1 MVKTQLILITALFA
15 FLPLHNSHFNIYK
28 THKETCNHIASLHQT
43 CNLSTSKVQIANEIE
58 ANNFVKNLSSKSA
71 RKYSPNYRIKKVVID
86 PGHGGH
92 DAGCSGS
99 SSREKHIALSIA
111 KKMKAAMEAQHPD
124 IQVILTRDRDV
135 FIPLNRRAAIA
146 NEIQADLF
154 ISVHCNSIRDADYVR
169 GSETYVLGAHKMKEN
184 LDVAKRENASVLFED
199 NYAQTYNF
207 DPNSNE
213 GHITMS
219 LYQNAYLE
227 QSLLFASQVEKN
239 VKEYTPMRSRGVK
252 QAGFLV
258 LRETTMP
265 SVLIETGYLTNG
277 SDEAYL
283 SSQTGQNKMA
293 NVIAKA
299 FSEYRTVMEKGENTA
314 PLAVRPSTIA
324 KQNGGAPYRRQEPR
338 QNTPPKTITP
348 ESPGKAVVLARQQSN
363 TTPTNSPKAKS
374 GKTRTHTYSKP
385 AVTTASSNIQY
396 RVQLAASESSLD
408 TSKGRWLN
416 ISEYLIEVVPEKG
429 LLKYQA
435 RGFNSFAEAN
445 AARRELGLRGFKG
458 AWVVAYKNGEKIS
471 IKQAKAELGEY

>member
-1 MVKTQLILITALFA
+1 MVKTQLIFITALIA
-15 FLPLHNSHFNIYK
+15 LLPFLDTHFNIYK
-28 THKETCNHIASLHQT
+28 THKEVCLHIANHEYG
-43 CNLSTSKVQIANEIE
+43 CNLSTTQVQTANETE
-58 ANNFVKNLSSKSA
+58 AIDFAKNLCSESD

-92 DAGCSGS
+92 DGGCSGS
-99 SSREKHIALSIA
+99 ASTEKHIALAIA
-111 KKMKAAMEAQHPD
+111 KKMKAAIEAQHPD

-169 GSETYVLGAHKMKEN
+169 GSETYVLGAHKMKAN

-239 VKEYTPMRSRGVK
+239 VKAHTPMRSRGVK

-265 SVLIETGYLTNG
+265 SVLIETGYLTNS
-277 SDEAYL
+277 SDQKFL
-283 SSQTGQNKMA
+283 SSNEGQNRMA

-299 FSEYRTVMEKGENTA
+299 FSEYRMVMEKGESTA
-314 PLAVRPSTIA
+314 PLAIRQTTVT
-324 KQNGGAPYRRQEPR
+324 KQTGGAPYRRQEPR
-338 QNTPPKTITP
+338 KSTAPKVITP
-348 ESPGKAVVLARQQSN
+348 ESPRKTVVLARQQPNSN
-363 TTPTNSPKAKS
+363 NSTNLTAKS
-374 GKTRTHTYSKP
+374 ATVATPSHSQPVKAT
-385 AVTTASSNIQY
+385 IQY
-396 RVQLAASESSLD
+396 KVQLAASKTSLD
-408 TSKGRWLN
+408 TSRGRWLN
-416 ISEYLIEVVPEKG
+416 ISEYLIEVVREKG

-435 RGFNSFAEAN
+435 RGFDSFAQAN
-445 AARRELGLRGFKG
+445 AARRDLDKRGFKG
-458 AWVVAYKNGEKIS
+458 AWVVAYKNGEEIS
-471 IKQAKAELGEY
+471 ISKAKAELGEN

>member
-15 FLPLHNSHFNIYK
+15 FLPLYSTHFNIYK
-28 THKETCNHIASLHQT
+28 THHETCNHITRLHSACALPT
-43 CNLSTSKVQIANEIE
+43 YKVQMANEKE
-58 ANNFVKNLSSKSA
+58 AVDFVKNLNSESA

-92 DAGCSGS
+92 DGGCSGS
-99 SSREKHIALSIA
+99 ASTEKHIALSIA

-124 IQVILTRDRDV
+124 IQVILTRDRDI

-154 ISVHCNSIRDADYVR
+154 ISVHCNSIRSADYVR
-169 GSETYVLGAHKMKEN
+169 GSETYVLGAHKMKAN

-207 DPNSNE
+207 DPNSDE

-239 VKEYTPMRSRGVK
+239 VKDHTSMRSRGVK

-277 SDEAYL
+277 GDQKFL
-283 SSQTGQNKMA
+283 SSAAGQNRMA
-293 NVIAKA
+293 SVIAQA
-299 FSEYRTVMEKGENTA
+299 FSEYRMVMEKGESTA
-314 PLAVRPSTIA
+314 PLAIRTPIIA
-324 KQNGGAPYRRQEPR
+324 KQEGGAPYRRQSVSKSTQP
-338 QNTPPKTITP
+338 QMTSKSAVTI
-348 ESPGKAVVLARQQSN
+348 RRDNQSH
-363 TTPTNSPKAKS
+363 S
-374 GKTRTHTYSKP
+374 TYSS
-385 AVTTASSNIQY
+385 TSSSNAPTPVYIKPRAAEIQY
-396 RVQLAASESSLD
+396 RVQLAASKNALD

-416 ISEYLIEVVPEKG
+416 ISEYLIEIVREQG

-435 RGFNSFAEAN
+435 RGFYSFAEAN
-445 AARRELGLRGFKG
+445 AARRVVDVRGFEG
-458 AWVVAYKNGEKIS
+458 AWVVAYKDGKKIS
-471 IKQAKAELGEY
+471 IKQAKAELGK

>member
-15 FLPLHNSHFNIYK
+15 FLPLYTTHFNIYK
-28 THKETCNHIASLHQT
+28 THQETCNHIASLNNN
-43 CNLSTSKVQIANEIE
+43 CDLSTLNVQIANETE
-58 ANNFVKNLSSKSA
+58 AIDFAKNLYSESE

-92 DAGCSGS
+92 DGGCSGS
-99 SSREKHIALSIA
+99 ASTEKHIALAIA

-154 ISVHCNSIRDADYVR
+154 ISVHCNSIRNADYVR
-169 GSETYVLGAHKMKEN
+169 GSETYVLGAHKLKEN

-239 VKEYTPMRSRGVK
+239 VKDHTSMRSRGVK

-277 SDEAYL
+277 GDQKFL
-283 SSQTGQNKMA
+283 SSAAGQNRMA
-293 NVIAKA
+293 SVIAKA
-299 FSEYRTVMEKGENTA
+299 FSEYKMVMESGESTA
-314 PLAVRPSTIA
+314 PLAVRAQTVP
-324 KQNGGAPYRRQEPR
+324 KRNGGSAYRRQESK
-338 QNTPPKTITP
+338 QNVP
-348 ESPGKAVVLARQQSN
+348 ESPGKAVVIVRQQENVNSS
-363 TTPTNSPKAKS
+363 TNSIAKS
-374 GKTRTHTYSKP
+374 GSPSTQTYIKP
-385 AVTTASSNIQY
+385 RASTIQY
-396 RVQLAASESSLD
+396 RVQLAASEKSLD

-416 ISEYLIEVVPEKG
+416 ISEYLIEVVREKG

-435 RGFNSFAEAN
+435 RGFYSFAEAN
-445 AARRELGLRGFKG
+445 AARRTLGIRGFKG
-458 AWVVAYKNGEKIS
+458 AWIVAYKNGEKIS
-471 IKQAKAELGEY
+471 IKQAKAELGE

>member
-1 MVKTQLILITALFA
+1 MVKTQLIFITALIA
-15 FLPLHNSHFNIYK
+15 FLPFHNTHFNIYK
-28 THKETCNHIASLHQT
+28 THHETCNHIT
-43 CNLSTSKVQIANEIE
+43 TTDNDCDLSTFNVQIANETE
-58 ANNFVKNLSSKSA
+58 AIDFAKNLSSESV

-92 DAGCSGS
+92 DGGCSGS
-99 SSREKHIALSIA
+99 ASTEKHIALSIA
-111 KKMKAAMEAQHPD
+111 KKMKAKMEAQHPD
-124 IQVILTRDRDV
+124 IQVILTRDCDI

-154 ISVHCNSIRDADYVR
+154 ISVHCNSIRNADYIT
-169 GSETYVLGAHKMKEN
+169 GSETYVLGAHKFKEN

-207 DPNSNE
+207 DPNSDE

-239 VKEYTPMRSRGVK
+239 VKDHTSMHSRGVK

-277 SDEAYL
+277 SDQAYL
-283 SSQTGQNKMA
+283 NSAAGQNRMA
-293 NVIAKA
+293 SVIAKA
-299 FSEYRTVMEKGENTA
+299 FSEYRMIMEKGESTA
-314 PLAVRPSTIA
+314 SIAVRAAPIVP
-324 KQNGGAPYRRQEPR
+324 KRNGGAPYRRQEPR
-338 QNTPPKTITP
+338 QSIISQIIAP
-348 ESPGKAVVLARQQSN
+348 ESPGKAVILVQQEN
-363 TTPTNSPKAKS
+363 RNNPTKSIAKS
-374 GKTRTHTYSKP
+374 GDVLTKTYIKP
-385 AVTTASSNIQY
+385 RVSTIQY
-396 RVQLAASESSLD
+396 RVQLAASKKSLD

-416 ISEYLIEVVPEKG
+416 IPEYLIEVVREKG

-435 RGFNSFAEAN
+435 RGFYSFAQAN
-445 AARRELGLRGFKG
+445 AARHELGVRGFEG
-458 AWVVAYKNGEKIS
+458 AWIVAYKRGEKIS
-471 IKQAKAELGEY
+471 ISQAKEELGEN

>member
-28 THKETCNHIASLHQT
+28 THQETCNHITSLYQT
-43 CNLSTSKVQIANEIE
+43 CNLSTSKVQIANETE
-58 ANNFVKNLSSKSA
+58 ANNFVKNLSSESA

-92 DAGCSGS
+92 DAGCSGA
-99 SSREKHIALSIA
+99 SSREKHIALAIA

-169 GSETYVLGAHKMKEN
+169 GSETYVLGTHKMKEN
-184 LDVAKRENASVLFED
+184 LDVAKRENASVLFEE

-227 QSLLFASQVEKN
+227 QSLLFASQVERN
-239 VKEYTPMRSRGVK
+239 VKENTPMRSRGVK

-277 SDEAYL
+277 SDEAFL
-283 SSQTGQNKMA
+283 SSNQGQNRMA

-299 FSEYRTVMEKGENTA
+299 FSEYRMVMEKGESTA
-314 PLAVRPSTIA
+314 PLAARAPTVPKR
-324 KQNGGAPYRRQEPR
+324 NGGAPYRRQEPR
-338 QNTPPKTITP
+338 QNTAPKTISP
-348 ESPGKAVVLARQQSN
+348 ETPGKAVVLAQQQSYSTN
-363 TTPTNSPKAKS
+363 TTNQKVKS
-374 GKTRTHTYSKP
+374 GKITSQTYSRP
-385 AVTTASSNIQY
+385 VNPVASSTIQY
-396 RVQLAASESSLD
+396 RVQLAASETSLD

-416 ISEYLIEVVPEKG
+416 ITDYLIEVVPESG

-445 AARRELGLRGFKG
+445 AARRELGLKGFKG

-471 IKQAKAELGEY
+471 LKQAKLESGEN

>member
-1 MVKTQLILITALFA
+1 MVKTQLILITALIA
-15 FLPLHNSHFNIYK
+15 LLPFHDTYFNIYK
-28 THKETCNHIASLHQT
+28 THQELCNHLTSLDHD
-43 CNLSTSKVQIANEIE
+43 CDLSTFNVHTRTEIE
-58 ANNFVKNLSSKSA
+58 ALDFAKNLYSESA
-71 RKYSPNYRIKKVVID
+71 HKYSPNYRIKKVVID

-99 SSREKHIALSIA
+99 DSKEKHIALSIA
-111 KKMKAAMEAQHPD
+111 KKMKAAIEAQHPD

-154 ISVHCNSIRDADYVR
+154 ISVHCNSIRDANYVR
-169 GSETYVLGAHKMKEN
+169 GSETYVLGTHKMKEN
-184 LDVAKRENASVLFED
+184 LDVAKRENASVLFEE

-239 VKEYTPMRSRGVK
+239 VKDHTPMRSRGVK

-277 SDEAYL
+277 SDQAYL
-283 SSQTGQNKMA
+283 SSAEGQNRMA

-299 FSEYRTVMEKGENTA
+299 FSEYRMVMEKGESTA
-314 PLAVRPSTIA
+314 PLAARPPTVP
-324 KQNGGAPYRRQEPR
+324 KRTGGAPYRRQS
-338 QNTPPKTITP
+338 TPPKTSSP
-348 ESPGKAVVLARQQSN
+348 ASPGKAIVITQEQSSTEN
-363 TTPTNSPKAKS
+363 STNSRVKS
-374 GKTRTHTYSKP
+374 GSRNSTG
-385 AVTTASSNIQY
+385 IQY
-396 RVQLAASESSLD
+396 RVQLAASKTSLD

-416 ISEYLIEVVPEKG
+416 ISEYLIEVVREKG
-429 LLKYQA
+429 FLKYQA
-435 RGFNSFAEAN
+435 RGFYSFAEAN

-458 AWVVAYKNGEKIS
+458 AWIVAYKNGVKIS
-471 IKQAKAELGEY
+471 VNQAKAYLGEN